1 MATAMSTTVLV
12 VDDNE
17 DNVQIMSAILLGRG
31 FDVRI
36 ARDGKSALESI
47 RQHVPRPDPPRRDD
61 AGMDGME
68 VLDHVKADTRSARIP
83 VIMVTAKSQD
93 QDLSRATSTARDY
106 YITKP
111 FTSRQLLYAIE
122 LVSETRASA

>member
-1 MATAMSTTVLV
+1 MSTTVLV

-36 ARDGKSALESI
+36 ARDGRSALEAV
-47 RQHVPRPDPPRRDD
+47 RQQRPDLILLDVMMP
-61 AGMDGME
+61 GMDGME

-93 QDLSRATSTARDY
+93 QDLLAGYKYGADY

-122 LVSETRASA
+122 LVLGDKASA

>member
-1 MATAMSTTVLV
+1 MSTTVLV

-36 ARDGKSALESI
+36 ARDGKSALDSI
-47 RQHVPRPDPPRRDD
+47 RQHVPDLVLLDVMMP
-61 AGMDGME
+61 GMGGME

-83 VIMVTAKSQD
+83 VIMVTAKAQD
-93 QDLSRATSTARDY
+93 RDLLAGYKYGADY

-122 LVSETRASA
+122 LVLGDKASA

>member
-1 MATAMSTTVLV
+1 MSTTVLV

-47 RQHVPRPDPPRRDD
+47 RQHVPDLILLDVMMP
-61 AGMDGME
+61 GMDGME

-83 VIMVTAKSQD
+83 VIMVTAKAQD
-93 QDLSRATSTARDY
+93 RDLLAGYKYGADY

-122 LVSETRASA
+122 LVLGDKASA

>member
-1 MATAMSTTVLV
+1 MSTTVLV

-36 ARDGKSALESI
+36 ARDGKSALASI
-47 RQHVPRPDPPRRDD
+47 RQHLPDLILLDVMMP
-61 AGMDGME
+61 GMDGME

-93 QDLSRATSTARDY
+93 QDLLAGYKYGADY

-111 FTSRQLLYAIE
+111 FTSRQLLYAID
-122 LVSETRASA
+122 LVLGDKASA

>member
-1 MATAMSTTVLV
+1 MSTTVLV

-36 ARDGKSALESI
+36 ARDGRSALDSI
-47 RQHVPRPDPPRRDD
+47 RQQLPDLILLDVMMP
-61 AGMDGME
+61 GMGGME

-93 QDLSRATSTARDY
+93 RDLLAGYQYGADY

-122 LVSETRASA
+122 LVLGDKASA

>member
-1 MATAMSTTVLV
+1 MSTTVLV

-36 ARDGKSALESI
+36 ARDGRSALDSI
-47 RQHVPRPDPPRRDD
+47 RQQLPDLILLDVMMP
-61 AGMDGME
+61 GMGGME

-93 QDLSRATSTARDY
+93 RDLLAGYQYGADY

-122 LVSETRASA
+122 LVLGGKASA